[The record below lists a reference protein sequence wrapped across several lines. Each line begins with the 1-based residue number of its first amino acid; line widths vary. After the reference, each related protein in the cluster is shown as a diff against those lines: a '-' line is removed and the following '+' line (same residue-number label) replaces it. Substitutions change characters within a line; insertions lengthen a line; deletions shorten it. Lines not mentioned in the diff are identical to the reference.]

1 MLPSYFPVE
10 ASFYNKGAA
19 YSKVQVSM
27 AVGVDR
33 NKEPTH
39 DNCFTEKLF
48 WKCAKDS
55 EENVSDGLQFSQ
67 KLHSVGDMLE
77 NLRKQLFFQH
87 TSGPLD
93 NGPLDR

>member
-1 MLPSYFPVE
+1 
-10 ASFYNKGAA
+10 
-19 YSKVQVSM
+19 M

-93 NGPLDR
+93 NGPLDRWTNKQYF